1 MDDTER
7 RTTKRSRFDQTEPEP
22 RRSRFDRRSRSPAA
36 RKPDSA
42 RDRSPLN
49 RGADSATPETK
60 KSPVDA
66 AAAAAAAAAKINA
79 QLQARKGIQ
88 HVDVPPIRSSSS
100 NSGGAGDA
108 NAGKPGSLNREVYVS
123 DGDYIKDI
131 EVNDLRNRYLLTKG
145 STQKMVNNALDVTT
159 RGEYYPDKS
168 MATPAAPPLYL
179 HVTSTSKAGL
189 DAAVQKIEELM
200 KQELPNLVDER
211 RFRRRD
217 QEQVER
223 DEFGRRK
230 WPEAKI
236 PISLEPV
243 QGFNLRAQIV
253 GHGGAYVKHIQ
264 QETGCRV
271 QIKGRGSG
279 YLEASTNR
287 ESDDDMYLHV
297 AGPDPK
303 MVDKAKELC
312 EDLVGKV
319 KEEYEEFKTRPPRQH
334 YGGHGGGGGGYG
346 DRYGDRYG
354 GGDRYERSGNRS
366 GSYGGHGGYNNS
378 PAPPGNVAS
387 PVPGGA
393 SNSPGANN
401 DYAAQYAQYYGG
413 QDPYAAYGGYAAY
426 MQYYQQY
433 YAAAQAAQ
441 QGSPA
446 PGAGALAS
454 PPPPPPP
461 TEAPPPPPPGGAA
474 PPPPPPPPSGPS
486 YGAYVPIPSAMS
498 HQRYP
503 SIDPKEPH
511 SVSLKVLRLS
521 RPSLAIQQPLPI
533 PLSNPPDDVTPI
545 PGSLAYSANSG
556 TNPEPFLLTPILNL
570 PPSFGTAYVGE
581 TFSCTLCANHDIP
594 INATEIESSMIAPSN
609 IPAQQA
615 RKKSIRDV
623 RIEAEM
629 KTPSST
635 TPQKIILQPTDQSAT
650 DKGSDEG
657 KQGSGKDLEPGQ
669 SLQKI
674 VNYDLNEEGNHVL
687 VVTISY
693 YEATETSGRVRTFRK
708 LYQFICK
715 GSLIVRTK
723 VGSLPPPGSSN
734 SPEDVGRRW
743 VMEAQ
748 LENCSEDIMQLQSVR
763 LQLEAG
769 LRYQDCNWEASG
781 GAKPV
786 LHPGEVEQCCF
797 VVEEERRDAAAEDR
811 DRRIVFGVLDIG
823 WRNEMGSKGF
833 LSTGKLGTRV
843 AAR

>member
-7 RTTKRSRFDQTEPEP
+7 RTAKRSRFDQTEPEP
-22 RRSRFDRRSRSPAA
+22 RRSRFDRRSRSPTA
-36 RKPDSA
+36 RKPDGA
-42 RDRSPLN
+42 RDRSPLA
-49 RGADSATPETK
+49 RGIDSAVSETK
-60 KSPVDA
+60 KTPVDA
-66 AAAAAAAAAKINA
+66 AAAAAIAAAKINA
-79 QLQARKGIQ
+79 QLQARKGVQ
-88 HVDVPPIRSSSS
+88 HVDVPPIRSAS
-100 NSGGAGDA
+100 NSAGAGDGH
-108 NAGKPGSLNREVYVS
+108 AGKSGNINGEVYVS

-168 MATPAAPPLYL
+168 MATPTAPPLYL
-179 HVTSTSKAGL
+179 HITSTSKAGL
-189 DAAVQKIEELM
+189 DAAVQKIEEMM

-236 PISLEPV
+236 PITLEPV

-253 GHGGAYVKHIQ
+253 GHGGTYVKHIQ

-287 ESDDDMYLHV
+287 ESDEDMYLHV

-334 YGGHGGGGGGYG
+334 YGGGHGGGGGYG
-346 DRYGDRYG
+346 GDRYGGDRYGDRHS
-354 GGDRYERSGNRS
+354 DRYDRSGNRS

-378 PAPPGNVAS
+378 PAPAGNAAS
-387 PVPGGA
+387 PVPGTAG
-393 SNSPGANN
+393 SPSGANN
-401 DYAAQYAQYYGG
+401 DYSAQYAQYYGT

-446 PGAGALAS
+446 PGAS
-454 PPPPPPP
+454 TSPPPPPP

-474 PPPPPPPPSGPS
+474 PPPPPPSGPPPSA
-486 YGAYVPIPSAMS
+486 YGALAAVSYAMS

-521 RPSLAIQQPLPI
+521 RPSLAVQQTLPAPLSPLP
-533 PLSNPPDDVTPI
+533 PPDDAAPI
-545 PGSLAYSANSG
+545 PASLAYSANSG

-581 TFSCTLCANHDIP
+581 TFSCTLSANHDIP
-594 INATEIESSMIAPSN
+594 PNPAETESPATPTLAA
-609 IPAQQA
+609 AQQA
-615 RKKSIRDV
+615 KKKLVRDV

-629 KTPSST
+629 K
-635 TPQKIILQPTDQSAT
+635 INLQPADSTAADGEGDDGRQTSGTDL
-650 DKGSDEG
+650 G
-657 KQGSGKDLEPGQ
+657 LGQ

-674 VNYDLNEEGNHVL
+674 VNYDLHEEGNHVL
-687 VVTISY
+687 VVTVSY

-715 GSLIVRTK
+715 SSLIVRTK
-723 VGSLPPPGSSN
+723 VGSLLP
-734 SPEDVGRRW
+734 SPSRTPDEGIGRRW

-748 LENCSEDIMQLQSVR
+748 LENCSEDLMQLHRVR
-763 LQLEAG
+763 LQLDPG
-769 LRYQDCNWEASG
+769 FRYQDCNWEVSG
-781 GAKPV
+781 SVKPI

-797 VVEEERRDAAAEDR
+797 VVEEETRDAAAEDR
-811 DRRIVFGVLDIG
+811 DGRIIFGVLAIG
-823 WRNEMGSKGF
+823 WRTEMGSKGF

-843 AAR
+843 SVR